1 VQHAGFSKNEAQS
14 RLECTHTADKNE
26 LLFQH
31 FGINY
36 SNLPA
41 LHRRGTVLFKS
52 KRVHDCDDGRKR
64 TQILPAYCDIINDGF
79 WETRAGLLDGI
90 LDDYSPVESE
100 R

>member
-1 VQHAGFSKNEAQS
+1 
-14 RLECTHTADKNE
+14 
-26 LLFQH
+26 
-31 FGINY
+31 
-36 SNLPA
+36 
-41 LHRRGTVLFKS
+41 VLFKS